1 MRKGQWGVPS
11 GYMESNEPIAQAT
24 VREFREETNL
34 NASFHSMMY
43 IREIMGATCSEY
55 YFASLLELPEGEE
68 RNLKIC
74 NRELSAYE
82 WVDLSYSD
90 EFIEKNKI
98 NFQAHLLRYLSKL
111 HRNSNYRIM

>member
-1 MRKGQWGVPS
+1 
-11 GYMESNEPIAQAT
+11 
-24 VREFREETNL
+24 
-34 NASFHSMMY
+34 MY
-43 IREIMGATCSEY
+43 VREIMGPNCSEY

-82 WVDLSYSD
+82 WVELGMTDG
-90 EFIEKNKI
+90 FIEDRKI

-111 HRNSNYRIM
+111 YREGKKGCYLGF